1 MLKLNNEE
9 IIALYLGTIQLEKL
23 YLGTTLLYQKD
34 EPIEENNYILIDSN
48 SALLSADN
56 TIFIYTNTPQVLE
69 NNITP
74 NN

>member
-23 YLGTTLLYQKD
+23 YLGTTLLYQNE
-34 EPIEENNYILIDSN
+34 EPIEENNYILVDSN

-56 TIFIYTNTPQVLE
+56 TILIYTNTPQVLE